1 MNSLNLFR
9 FGIAGFALIMTTVI
23 ASAASPRLRAHEKE
37 LLSLIDSRCGDTW
50 CEGDFKFR
58 FQNLRY
64 NSAKKNI
71 LVDFQMA
78 LEIGHALA
86 EPIELKGEIST
97 AFVLGAQYPVQ
108 CLIPSEHSP
117 QAILKGT
124 HEVQNAF
131 FDKMNECIN
140 SLEVRLRKPII

>member
-1 MNSLNLFR
+1 MLPVLACGRMKKNSFLSSIPGVAIPGAKATLNFVFR
-9 FGIAGFALIMTTVI
+9 ICVTI
-23 ASAASPRLRAHEKE
+23 P
-37 LLSLIDSRCGDTW
+37 
-50 CEGDFKFR
+50 
-58 FQNLRY
+58 Q
-64 NSAKKNI
+64 KKNI